1 MFSWLR
7 RLFSG
12 TSEPAQAP
20 GALRRAPREASP
32 VSQPATEW
40 ASVGFGTQA
49 IPVLRPLV
57 PSPGTGAEAE
67 PEMVPWVPRTA
78 AFWSARRD
86 AVLQELIEA
95 WRASPD
101 AARWP
106 DVDRLLDRLR
116 QGPMEMV
123 RQLPAAARAAMALCD
138 DEYLPRKNL
147 SDKLEKDPSLVS
159 SLLKQANSSLI
170 SAGLDNV
177 VSVDG
182 AIDRIGIG
190 GTRAVVVATSIEGL
204 LSKPGPPYE
213 AIAQGIW
220 THMVA
225 TAPIARVLAPA
236 FGTGSDEAFATALL
250 HDIGKLV
257 VFDQISALR
266 IKLRRAIELPAP
278 WLMEA
283 LDRLHEPLGAIAIR
297 QWGLGA
303 EAADA
308 IGMHHRRDRPLVDHA
323 LAEVLYLAEQLQH
336 AERSGEPLDWT
347 STWRRGHLQ
356 ADPDDCRGLLAALEA
371 QIAATK
377 GAKGG
382 GGSRGVA

>member
-1 MFSWLR
+1 MISWLR
-7 RLFSG
+7 QLFSR
-12 TSEPAQAP
+12 TDHP
-20 GALRRAPREASP
+20 APRAQGPASSGRAAP
-32 VSQPATEW
+32 VSPSPEW
-40 ASVGFGTQA
+40 EAVASGTQSL
-49 IPVLRPLV
+49 PVLRRDAVAPAVPANAADELV
-57 PSPGTGAEAE
+57 P
-67 PEMVPWVPRTA
+67 WIPRTA
-78 AFWSARRD
+78 AYWSARRD
-86 AVLQELIEA
+86 AVLKELVEE
-95 WRASPD
+95 WRTSPD

-106 DVDRLLDRLR
+106 DVDRLIERLR

-138 DEYLPRKNL
+138 DEYLPRKSL
-147 SDKLEKDPSLVS
+147 SDKLAQDPSLVS

-170 SAGLDNV
+170 GGGLDSV

-182 AIDRIGIG
+182 AIDRIGVG

-213 AIAQGIW
+213 SIAHGIW

-236 FGTGSDEAFATALL
+236 FSVGSDEAFATALL

-257 VFDQISALR
+257 VFDQISSLR

-278 WLMEA
+278 WLTQA

-297 QWGLGA
+297 QWGLGP

-308 IGMHHRRDRPLVDHA
+308 IGTHHRRDRPLVNHS
-323 LAEVLYLAEQLQH
+323 LAEVVFLAEQLQY
-336 AERSGEPLDWT
+336 AERSGQPLDWDAA
-347 STWRRGHLQ
+347 WALGRLQ
-356 ADPDDCRGLLAALEA
+356 ADRDDCRGLLQALKE
-371 QIAATK
+371 QIAKAEADK
-377 GAKGG
+377 AAKGR
-382 GGSRGVA
+382 SVV

>member
-1 MFSWLR
+1 VDEL
-7 RLFSG
+7 
-12 TSEPAQAP
+12 
-20 GALRRAPREASP
+20 
-32 VSQPATEW
+32 
-40 ASVGFGTQA
+40 
-49 IPVLRPLV
+49 
-57 PSPGTGAEAE
+57 
-67 PEMVPWVPRTA
+67 VPWVPRTA
-78 AFWSARRD
+78 AYWSARRD
-86 AVLQELIEA
+86 AVLKEMVDE

-101 AARWP
+101 AARWS
-106 DVDRLLDRLR
+106 DVDRLIERLR

-138 DEYLPRKNL
+138 DEYLPRKSL
-147 SDKLEKDPSLVS
+147 SDKLAQDPSLVS

-170 SAGLDNV
+170 GGGLDSV

-182 AIDRIGIG
+182 AIDRIGVG

-213 AIAQGIW
+213 AIAHGIW

-236 FGTGSDEAFATALL
+236 FGAGSDEAFATALL

-257 VFDQISALR
+257 VFDQISSLR

-278 WLMEA
+278 WLTQA

-308 IGMHHRRDRPLVDHA
+308 IGTHHRRDRPLVNHT
-323 LAEVLYLAEQLQH
+323 LAEVVFLAEQLQY
-336 AERSGEPLDWT
+336 AERSGEPFDWDAA
-347 STWRRGHLQ
+347 WALGRLQ
-356 ADPDDCRGLLAALEA
+356 ADRDDCRGLLQALREQVATAEAAR
-371 QIAATK
+371 AA
-377 GAKGG
+377 AKG
-382 GGSRGVA
+382 RTFA